1 MSVLT
6 NHGTGIYENFA
17 ILLFT
22 KSEIS
27 KHQAF
32 DNRNISNILEP
43 LIWNLQRL
51 NNTILGQ
58 YLPKNKPIFF
68 AGLIPPYVNKGA
80 LQWFS
85 CFL

>member
-43 LIWNLQRL
+43 LI
-51 NNTILGQ
+51 
-58 YLPKNKPIFF
+58 
-68 AGLIPPYVNKGA
+68 
-80 LQWFS
+80 
-85 CFL
+85 